1 MFEKLSLAEAH
12 HILSDFFE
20 IHTEASEKKAKTR
33 ASKLLDDIQE
43 GESVTLGSLPTVKV
57 GKALVSY
64 LPEGFEP
71 EDIYLLQKD
80 SGEKGYSKKIS
91 LTK

>member
-1 MFEKLSLAEAH
+1 MFEKLSLKEAH
-12 HILSDFFE
+12 HILADFFE
-20 IHTEASEKKAKTR
+20 IHTEASEKKAKIR
-33 ASKLLDDIQE
+33 AKKLLDEIQE
-43 GESVTLGSLPTVKV
+43 GEIVTLGVLPTVKV

-80 SGEKGYSKKIS
+80 SGNKGWWI
-91 LTK
+91 LMI